1 MKNPMKKILVIED
14 ESSLRKGICDVL
26 GFEGYEV
33 LEAENGLFGYQI
45 CVEHIPDLILCDIM
59 MPEMDG
65 YDLLKLVRNNEDTK
79 LVPFVFLTALAERA
93 DIRAGMELGSD
104 DYISK
109 PFTREELI
117 KVVKTRL
124 KKSREI
130 KEQADIALSE
140 LRNNIITR
148 LPHELRTPLNGI
160 LGYGQM
166 LKDYPESFTPAELPK
181 IGNDIYSSAVR
192 LFRLIENYLIYVR
205 LELTKSDQIVQSE
218 LNNPNEICKK
228 EAFKVAKNHDRLLDL
243 ELSTSKGIVFMPQ
256 LDFGKIVEELLDN
269 SFKFSPE
276 NTPVY
281 VNCGIVNGI
290 FVLSVGDNGRGI
302 SVTDIG
308 KIEAYM
314 QFDRSIYEQQG
325 SGLGLVIV
333 KRIVE
338 LYKGRIKIENKEE
351 GGLLVTI
358 ELPGKELE

>member
-1 MKNPMKKILVIED
+1 
-14 ESSLRKGICDVL
+14 
-26 GFEGYEV
+26 
-33 LEAENGLFGYQI
+33 
-45 CVEHIPDLILCDIM
+45 
-59 MPEMDG
+59 
-65 YDLLKLVRNNEDTK
+65 
-79 LVPFVFLTALAERA
+79 
-93 DIRAGMELGSD
+93 
-104 DYISK
+104 
-109 PFTREELI
+109 
-117 KVVKTRL
+117 
-124 KKSREI
+124 
-130 KEQADIALSE
+130 
-140 LRNNIITR
+140 
-148 LPHELRTPLNGI
+148 
-160 LGYGQM
+160 
-166 LKDYPESFTPAELPK
+166 
-181 IGNDIYSSAVR
+181 
-192 LFRLIENYLIYVR
+192 
-205 LELTKSDQIVQSE
+205 
-218 LNNPNEICKK
+218 
-228 EAFKVAKNHDRLLDL
+228 
-243 ELSTSKGIVFMPQ
+243 MPQ